1 MKIAN
6 RSTKTSH
13 QNLIGSFY
21 RIMNLAKT
29 NLTHKYYVL
38 LILFDDGVFRGAY
51 CGYFYELFKNLFLF
65 KAHVFVLLFNLKFY
79 FASISMNFKTKFSRH
94 PEKF

>member
-13 QNLIGSFY
+13 QNFIGSFC

-29 NLTHKYYVL
+29 ISTHKYYVL
-38 LILFDDGVFRGAY
+38 LLFFYDDAFRDAFLVDRDY
-51 CGYFYELFKNLFLF
+51 LF
-65 KAHVFVLLFNLKFY
+65 
-79 FASISMNFKTKFSRH
+79 
-94 PEKF
+94 